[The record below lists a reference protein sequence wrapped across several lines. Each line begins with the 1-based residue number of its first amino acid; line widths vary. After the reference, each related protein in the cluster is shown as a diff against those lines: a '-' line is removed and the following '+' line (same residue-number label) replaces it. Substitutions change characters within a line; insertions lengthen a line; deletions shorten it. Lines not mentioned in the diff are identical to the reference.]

1 MVIKYTLLSF
11 SLIYINNFSHSFIT
25 GSGIISGSGAGT
37 GSGWGS
43 GWILIKLGSPIII
56 VSELILFADSFETSL
71 ICNISLFVFYLVIYI
86 KFLKASLY

>member
-11 SLIYINNFSHSFIT
+11 SLIYINSFSHSFIT
-25 GSGIISGSGAGT
+25 GSGSGIISGSGAGT

-71 ICNISLFVFYLVIYI
+71 ICNISLFVSVI
-86 KFLKASLY
+86 